1 MSHIQAAIEAHRE
14 RFLAEFCEFLSF
26 PSESSNAEGLA
37 GAADWVTNRLA
48 ALGAQVQ
55 VLSTGADAPP
65 AIFGEVGAG
74 ARSLFSYSH
83 YDVQPPD
90 PLEQWESPPY
100 EATVRDGKLYARGAV
115 DDKGDTLARIHAA
128 EIYQAVYG
136 ELPLRL
142 KFFVEGEEEV
152 GSPHLAALAER
163 HADLLR
169 ADGAIW
175 EGGGFDDAER
185 YTFYC
190 GVKGIAYLELR
201 IRGAAYDLH
210 SGYAPMAPN
219 PAWRLVHALS
229 TLKDDRDNITVDG
242 LLAHV
247 RPPTAAELAY
257 IRRIPF
263 DGAKMKANWGLDAFV
278 NGMGDEEALT
288 RFITAPTCTIC
299 GLRSG
304 FIEEG
309 EKTVLPSAAM
319 VKLDFRLVPDLTPN
333 SCSDCCA
340 SIWTGG
346 AIADIEIH
354 PAAGMVGARSD
365 VNAPV
370 GADGHRRG
378 TRGLRP
384 RAGRLS
390 IARRLRADARAGAGG
405 RHARGP
411 DRRRLLSRHA
421 HACAQRKRPLGRLLP
436 PHRIPG
442 RFHAAICRQRDNLS
456 RDSAK
461 ISRTDGARITEARGA
476 R

>member
-1 MSHIQAAIEAHRE
+1 MSQVKAAIDANRD
-14 RFLAEFCEFLSF
+14 RFLAEFREFLSF
-26 PSESSNAEGLA
+26 PSESSKAEGLA
-37 GAADWVTNRLA
+37 GAADWVVGRLA

-55 VLSTGADAPP
+55 VLPTGATAPP
-65 AIFGEVGAG
+65 VIFAETGAG
-74 ARSLFSYSH
+74 KRSLLSYSH

-100 EATVRDGKLYARGAV
+100 EATVRDGKLYARGAG

-128 EIYQAVYG
+128 EVYRAVYG

-152 GSPHLAALAER
+152 GSPHLAPLAAR

-201 IRGAAYDLH
+201 IRGAAHDLH
-210 SGYAPMAPN
+210 SGYAPMVPN

-229 TLKDDRDNITVDG
+229 TLKDEHDNITVDG
-242 LLAHV
+242 FMAHV
-247 RPPTAAELAY
+247 QPPTDAELDY

-263 DGAKMKANWGLDAFV
+263 DGAQMKANWGLNAFV
-278 NGMGDEEALT
+278 NNLNDTEALT

-309 EKTVLPSAAM
+309 EKTVLPSTAM
-319 VKLDFRLVPDLTPN
+319 VKLDFRLVPDLTPELVIRLLRAHLDRRGY
-333 SCSDCCA
+333 S
-340 SIWTGG
+340 
-346 AIADIEIH
+346 DIEIH

-365 VNAPV
+365 VNASLVQTAIAAAREIYGHDPV
-370 GADGHRRG
+370 VYPSHGGSGPMYALVQGVGTPAGLIAGVCYPGMHMHAPNENIRLDDYFRHIEFLVAFMRRFAGDG
-378 TRGLRP
+378 
-384 RAGRLS
+384 
-390 IARRLRADARAGAGG
+390 I
-405 RHARGP
+405 
-411 DRRRLLSRHA
+411 
-421 HACAQRKRPLGRLLP
+421 
-436 PHRIPG
+436 
-442 RFHAAICRQRDNLS
+442 
-456 RDSAK
+456 
-461 ISRTDGARITEARGA
+461 
-476 R
+476 

>member
-1 MSHIQAAIEAHRE
+1 MSHIRAAIETHRE

-26 PSESSNAEGLA
+26 PSESSNVEGLA

-48 ALGAQVQ
+48 VLDARVQ
-55 VLSTGADAPP
+55 VLSAGGDAPP
-65 AIFGEVGAG
+65 AIFGEVGTG

-100 EATVRDGKLYARGAV
+100 QATVRDGKLYARGAV

-128 EIYQAVYG
+128 EIYRAVYG

-219 PAWRLVHALS
+219 PAWRLVRALS

-263 DGAKMKANWGLDAFV
+263 DGAQMKANWGLDAFV
-278 NGMGDEEALT
+278 NGMGDEEALA

-319 VKLDFRLVPDLTPN
+319 VKLDFRLVPDLTPELVTRLLREHLN
-333 SCSDCCA
+333 RRGY
-340 SIWTGG
+340 T
-346 AIADIEIH
+346 DIEIH

-365 VNAPV
+365 VNAPLV
-370 GADGHRRG
+370 QTA
-378 TRGLRP
+378 
-384 RAGRLS
+384 
-390 IARRLRADARAGAGG
+390 IAAARAVYGHEPVVYPSHGGSGPMHALVQGVGTPAGLIAG
-405 RHARGP
+405 VCYPGMRMHAPNENVRLDDYFRHIEFLVEFM
-411 DRRRLLSRHA
+411 RRFA
-421 HACAQRKRPLGRLLP
+421 
-436 PHRIPG
+436 
-442 RFHAAICRQRDNLS
+442 DNE
-456 RDSAK
+456 
-461 ISRTDGARITEARGA
+461 TT
-476 R
+476 

>member
-48 ALGAQVQ
+48 ALGARVQ

-74 ARSLFSYSH
+74 ARSLLSYSH

-115 DDKGDTLARIHAA
+115 DDKGDTLARIHAV
-128 EIYQAVYG
+128 EVYQAVYG
-136 ELPLRL
+136 DLPLQL

-152 GSPHLAALAER
+152 GSPHLATLAER

-229 TLKDDRDNITVDG
+229 TLKDVRDNITVDG

-247 RPPTAAELAY
+247 RPPTEAELAY

-288 RFITAPTCTIC
+288 RFITAPD
-299 GLRSG
+299 
-304 FIEEG
+304 
-309 EKTVLPSAAM
+309 M
-319 VKLDFRLVPDLTPN
+319 
-333 SCSDCCA
+333 
-340 SIWTGG
+340 
-346 AIADIEIH
+346 H
-354 PAAGMVGARSD
+354 
-365 VNAPV
+365 
-370 GADGHRRG
+370 H
-378 TRGLRP
+378 
-384 RAGRLS
+384 
-390 IARRLRADARAGAGG
+390 LRA
-405 RHARGP
+405 
-411 DRRRLLSRHA
+411 
-421 HACAQRKRPLGRLLP
+421 AQRL
-436 PHRIPG
+436 HR
-442 RFHAAICRQRDNLS
+442 
-456 RDSAK
+456 
-461 ISRTDGARITEARGA
+461 
-476 R
+476 